1 MEKDDQRQ
9 NWPWTGDIQQQN
21 NVSKIVNIN
30 SDQNET
36 HQAVVAAGVQRA
48 SPLPG
53 PGAPPHRG
61 GKWWVGDDGTICK
74 LNWQSSH
81 GPVSHPWECPI
92 PM

>member
-36 HQAVVAAGVQRA
+36 HQAVVAAGV
-48 SPLPG
+48 
-53 PGAPPHRG
+53 
-61 GKWWVGDDGTICK
+61 
-74 LNWQSSH
+74 
-81 GPVSHPWECPI
+81 
-92 PM
+92 